1 MLASNCNLP
10 FAPVEGL
17 STARDG
23 GGAPTQDTMSDPY
36 AYKRDARLQTRLA
49 AEIQALLKLP
59 ANSECAD
66 CGATRTVRFCSVTL
80 GIFLCN
86 RCYGIHRSVGAHITR
101 TKCVGLDTWS
111 PGEVEAMRAMG
122 NTRAKAL
129 FEATVPADV
138 ARATAISTDRE
149 TERWVRD
156 KYERRHYYAAA
167 PAHAAASATVGLCA
181 TAPAFA
187 PSSDWAAFE
196 TAFPSAPVVSGA
208 PVATVSWLASFET
221 SAPSQPAVPC
231 LDVAGAAPGGSANAM
246 CLDPFCV
253 AAGGFPGGSAAPAGR
268 GGSGSCLLD

>member
-1 MLASNCNLP
+1 MLVHYER
-10 FAPVEGL
+10 PV
-17 STARDG
+17 
-23 GGAPTQDTMSDPY
+23 P
-36 AYKRDARLQTRLA
+36 YKRDVRLQARLS

-59 ANSECAD
+59 PNSECAD

-138 ARATAISTDRE
+138 ARATATSTDRE
-149 TERWVRD
+149 TERWIRD
-156 KYERRHYYAAA
+156 KYERRRYYAAA
-167 PAHAAASATVGLCA
+167 EDGSLGDPRTSGPCHQTP
-181 TAPAFA
+181 TAP
-187 PSSDWAAFE
+187 PSDWAAFE
-196 TAFPSAPVVSGA
+196 TAFPSAPAVSAA
-208 PVATVSWLASFET
+208 PVAAVSWLASFET

-231 LDVAGAAPGGSANAM
+231 LDPVGAAPGLAGSANAM
-246 CLDPFCV
+246 RLDPFCV